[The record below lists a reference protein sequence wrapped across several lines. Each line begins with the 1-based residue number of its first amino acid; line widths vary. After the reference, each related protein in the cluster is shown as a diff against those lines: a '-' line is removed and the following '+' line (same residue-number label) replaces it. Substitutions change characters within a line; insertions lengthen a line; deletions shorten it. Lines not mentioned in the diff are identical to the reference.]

1 MISSESDGVA
11 SDPLMMYKVQ
21 VITGDRRGAGTDANV
36 TLTVYGELNG
46 EKSKQWRNR
55 NLTTDKITLKER
67 KQMFLD
73 LKFQILEISRKS
85 ELGHDDSGFG
95 SGKQSHS
102 LFLNNN
108 WTDPG
113 TSSLL

>member
-46 EKSKQWRNR
+46 ENQN
-55 NLTTDKITLKER
+55 
-67 KQMFLD
+67 
-73 LKFQILEISRKS
+73 
-85 ELGHDDSGFG
+85 SGEQ
-95 SGKQSHS
+95 KTWQR
-102 LFLNNN
+102 
-108 WTDPG
+108 TK
-113 TSSLL
+113 